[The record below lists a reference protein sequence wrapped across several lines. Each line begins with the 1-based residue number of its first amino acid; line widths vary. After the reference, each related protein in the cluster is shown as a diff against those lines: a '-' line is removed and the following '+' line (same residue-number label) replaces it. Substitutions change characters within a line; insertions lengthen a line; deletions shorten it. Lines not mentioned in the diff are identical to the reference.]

1 MTNNCYKGW
10 SYVQDTDENLAP
22 SGMSSEK
29 APIQSYDD
37 LSLIQIKNLLWTLT
51 QNIKPI
57 SNPKP
62 IQTPD
67 QDLH

>member
-1 MTNNCYKGW
+1 MTNNCYKGR

-22 SGMSSEK
+22 SGMSSAK
-29 APIQSYDD
+29 APIQSYDN
-37 LSLIQIKNLLWTLT
+37 LPLIQIKNLLWTQT

-57 SNPKP
+57 SNPNQ
-62 IQTPD
+62 IQTPI